1 MLEDCP
7 GSPSTNYVPET
18 QTQKRNESEREGL
31 QLAPRPGTSGAH
43 PGQTS
48 LCPGK
53 QLAPHVA
60 GAPPQGSCTFTQLFP
75 GLVFRHWE
83 HLITVYLCFLSSNTF
98 IKEIMFLSLWD
109 KTQINLEDSGLISWF
124 IALLTSWMFFNTSFF
139 KRNYENHIYY
149 AGSLKMFL
157 EKYQN
162 KNRILKPNIFSIF
175 HGTSFKLPCLVILN
189 KITLI
194 LV

>member
-1 MLEDCP
+1 MLEACT

-18 QTQKRNESEREGL
+18 QTQKTEWIWAGGPSAGP
-31 QLAPRPGTSGAH
+31 APRNLSGSR
-43 PGQTS
+43 GQTS
-48 LCPGK
+48 LPRQTAG
-53 QLAPHVA
+53 PPRA
-60 GAPPQGSCTFTQLFP
+60 GAPPP
-75 GLVFRHWE
+75 GLLHIHTALPGHWE
-83 HLITVYLCFLSSNTF
+83 HSVTVYLCFLSNNTF

-162 KNRILKPNIFSIF
+162 KNRILKPKIFSIF

>member
-1 MLEDCP
+1 MLEACP

-18 QTQKRNESEREGL
+18 QIQKTEWIWAGGPSAGP
-31 QLAPRPGTSGAH
+31 APRNLSGSWGRPLSAQANSWPPTGWGPAPRAPAH
-43 PGQTS
+43 PHS
-48 LCPGK
+48 
-53 QLAPHVA
+53 
-60 GAPPQGSCTFTQLFP
+60 FP
-75 GLVFRHWE
+75 GHWE
-83 HLITVYLCFLSSNTF
+83 HLVTVYLCFLSNNTF

-189 KITLI
+189 KIILI